1 MGLFSSSKS
10 RTTQNITDE
19 RIAATDAA
27 TVIRSE
33 GDVTLGF
40 TDFTVLEPLLGFFSD
55 DRQQDRALVQ
65 QSLETAENALAGTTA
80 SRADFDG
87 LVRLAL
93 IAAGVIVAVQ
103 IGPRLLKG

>member
-19 RIAATDAA
+19 RIAATENA
-27 TVIRSE
+27 TVIRSD
-33 GDVTLGF
+33 GDVSVGF
-40 TDFTVLEPLLGFFSD
+40 TDFTVLEPLLGFFSK
-55 DRQQDRALVQ
+55 DRDQDRSLVQ

-93 IAAGVIVAVQ
+93 IGGGLFIAVRF
-103 IGPRLLKG
+103 GPALLKG